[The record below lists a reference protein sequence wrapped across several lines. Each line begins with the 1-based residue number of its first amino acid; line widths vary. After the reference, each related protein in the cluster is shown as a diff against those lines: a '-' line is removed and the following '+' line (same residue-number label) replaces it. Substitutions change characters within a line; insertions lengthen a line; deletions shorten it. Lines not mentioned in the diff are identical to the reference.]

1 MTEADEKR
9 VREIVREELLGMI
22 KDGEDL
28 LAMKK
33 DPTGMARKAL
43 GGLAGLIRDRQNAED
58 DQK

>member
-22 KDGEDL
+22 KDGEDML
-28 LAMKK
+28 GIKK

-43 GGLAGLIRDRQNAED
+43 GGLASLISDRQRAD
-58 DQK
+58 DQRE